1 MKWSKYGIIISKRG
15 IMSAKYL
22 ELADALEKRI
32 EAMGHNKS
40 LPSERELAIEF
51 DVSRM
56 TIRKTIDYLVDKN
69 KLYRVPHVGTFT
81 TDKKL
86 YKKMDVFL
94 GFSREVEQA
103 GGEASTKLLEYSLIP
118 ASKKIAVKLKI
129 EEGAYVY
136 KVTRLRKKNQ
146 VPLIIDES
154 YFPKDLIPLSE
165 KVVEGSIYK
174 YIQEELKLDMAFADQ
189 KLLATFCQEAY
200 RSYLDVDEKTPIM
213 YVELTGYLEDG
224 RIFEYSESYK
234 HSMRYELVIRSH
246 H

>member
-1 MKWSKYGIIISKRG
+1 MASKYHDLARQ
-15 IMSAKYL
+15 L
-22 ELADALEKRI
+22 EARI
-32 EAMGHNKS
+32 EGLGFNAS
-40 LPSERELAIEF
+40 LPSERELSLEF

-56 TIRKTIDYLVDKN
+56 TIRKAIDELVRKN
-69 KLYRVPHVGTFT
+69 KLYRIPHVGTFT

-103 GGEASTKLLEYSLIP
+103 GGVPSTELLEYSLMP
-118 ASKKIAVKLKI
+118 ASERIAKKLDIQV
-129 EEGAYVY
+129 GDFVY
-136 KVTRLRKKNQ
+136 KIIRLRKKNM

-154 YFPKDLIPLSE
+154 YFPKDMVPLSE
-165 KVVEGSIYK
+165 SIVQDSIYA
-174 YIQEELKLDMAFADQ
+174 YIQNELKLNMVFADQ
-189 KLLATFCQEAY
+189 KLVARFCKEEY
-200 RSYLDVDEKTPIM
+200 RDYLEVDGKTPIM

-234 HSMRYELVIRSH
+234 NSERYELVIRSH